1 MSFLRLD
8 SGARFTNKQILL
20 FLLPVIFEQ
29 LTVAVLGIADTS
41 MVSSLGETALSGVA
55 LVSRIDN
62 FAKQFF
68 VALAQGGSVVMTQY
82 IGAQNKKSA
91 QTALKDNIRIVVGV
105 GLLLALVMC
114 IFKDNIISL
123 LFGGA
128 DKAVL
133 DASHSYFTITALS
146 YPLVALYY
154 AGTASFRAMG
164 QSKIPF
170 ISMSLMMTIKL
181 ILTYLFIF
189 VFDLGVMGAAL
200 STLLA
205 MGIMGII
212 QLCMLMRQSNKV
224 QLQGLFHFDFN
235 KSIGKKILTI
245 SVPNGIESAMFQ
257 LGALLIAGLVS
268 GLGTA
273 AISADHVAR
282 SVTPFV
288 HCTGSAFA
296 AVFLMVSGHCMGA
309 DSPKEVRFYTKHLL
323 KLDYIITLTVSIV
336 FMVFMNPIISIFDI
350 SAEARE
356 YSKQILLLYTVCS
369 CLFYPTSFA
378 IAASLRGTGDTKYV
392 MMVSTLSMFL
402 FRIGAAYIFV
412 HLFNL
417 GILGTWI
424 AMVSDWVI
432 RSIVFIIRF
441 TRGKWQENHVI

>member
-1 MSFLRLD
+1 MSFLRLGRD
-8 SGARFTNKQILL
+8 ARFTNKQIIL

-41 MVSSLGETALSGVA
+41 MVSSLGDTALSGVA

-82 IGAQNKKSA
+82 IGAKNQKNA

-105 GLLLALVMC
+105 GIFLALFMC

-128 DKAVL
+128 DKSVL
-133 DASHSYFTITALS
+133 EASSSYFTVTALS

-170 ISMSLMMTIKL
+170 ISMTLMMSIKL
-181 ILTYLFIF
+181 ILTYVFIF
-189 VFDLGVMGAAL
+189 VFRFGVTGAAL

-205 MGIMGII
+205 MGIMGTV
-212 QLCMLMRQSNKV
+212 QLLMLTRRSNKV
-224 QLQGLFHFDFN
+224 QLQKLFHFDFN

-245 SVPNGIESAMFQ
+245 SIPNGIESAMFQ

-268 GLGTA
+268 GLGTS

-323 KLDYIITLTVSIV
+323 KLDYIMTLAVSVLFII
-336 FMVFMNPIISIFDI
+336 FMKPILSIFSI

-356 YSKQILLLYTVCS
+356 YTTQIMLLYTICS

-378 IAASLRGTGDTKYV
+378 VASSLRGTGDTKFV
-392 MMVSTLSMFL
+392 MMVSTASMFL
-402 FRIGAAYIFV
+402 FRIGAAYVFV
-412 HLFNL
+412 HLFKL
-417 GILGTWI
+417 GILGTWL

-432 RSIVFIIRF
+432 RSIIFIARF
-441 TRGKWQENHVI
+441 AKGKWQNNHVI

>member
-1 MSFLRLD
+1 MSFLRLGRD
-8 SGARFTNKQILL
+8 ARFTNKQIIL

-41 MVSSLGETALSGVA
+41 MVSSLGDTALSGVA

-82 IGAQNKKSA
+82 IGAKNQKNA

-105 GLLLALVMC
+105 GIFLALFMC

-128 DKAVL
+128 DKSVL
-133 DASHSYFTITALS
+133 EASSSYFTVTALS

-170 ISMSLMMTIKL
+170 ISMTLMMSIKL
-181 ILTYLFIF
+181 ILTYVFIF
-189 VFDLGVMGAAL
+189 VFRFGVTGAAL

-205 MGIMGII
+205 MGIMGTV
-212 QLCMLMRQSNKV
+212 QLLMLTRRSNKV
-224 QLQGLFHFDFN
+224 QLQRLFHFDFN

-245 SVPNGIESAMFQ
+245 SIPNGIESAMFQ

-323 KLDYIITLTVSIV
+323 KLDYIMTLAVSVLFII
-336 FMVFMNPIISIFDI
+336 FMRPILSIFSI

-356 YSKQILLLYTVCS
+356 YTTQIMLLYTICS

-378 IAASLRGTGDTKYV
+378 VASSLRGTGDTKFV
-392 MMVSTLSMFL
+392 MMVSTASMFL
-402 FRIGAAYIFV
+402 FRIGAAYVFV
-412 HLFNL
+412 HLFKL
-417 GILGTWI
+417 GILGTWL

-432 RSIVFIIRF
+432 RSIIFIARF
-441 TRGKWQENHVI
+441 AKGKWQKNRVI